1 MFRPAMEV
9 ALAVLVG
16 LMLVAAVVAQQLPA
30 MPSQPAEH

>member
-16 LMLVAAVVAQQLPA
+16 LMLVAAVVARQLPA